1 MAPANPLFISLLLL
15 PVTTQLILSSNSTST
30 MAKTCIEA
38 NPKLSFR
45 TKRSGPV
52 VVRGNVLILI
62 LVKSNTYFVF
72 GLSRDMN
79 SKEYIEKLN
88 KYEADHI
95 CRVMAKYFSDKDIY
109 GGNVFDKSVTI
120 DGETIKASRWHFFHS
135 YADPVQFLEDESS
148 FSSTSPADSSTLIS
162 NGTFLMRDG

>member
-1 MAPANPLFISLLLL
+1 MASLTSSFSPSSPPSASNSELSASQPTPPTPSHHQGSVKDGATDNGVPDALRQNPLSLDLY
-15 PVTTQLILSSNSTST
+15 
-30 MAKTCIEA
+30 A
-38 NPKLSFR
+38 
-45 TKRSGPV
+45 
-52 VVRGNVLILI
+52 
-62 LVKSNTYFVF
+62 
-72 GLSRDMN
+72 DMN

-148 FSSTSPADSSTLIS
+148 FSSTSPADSSTVIS